1 MLYRIKQGLS
11 SLFAFTRPVDFD
23 LAGRYL
29 TPPQMALFR
38 RFKHGEQLHSLNVLR
53 TILAQ
58 GETPHDLAVAAL
70 LHDIGKIRSP
80 LNTFQKTLIVLT
92 RAFTPHL
99 FTRWT
104 AAEYTDFWRRPFVVS
119 VYHPK
124 WSAELVAETGASET
138 ALWLIAHHQ
147 DNDSQWLQHRDLSL
161 LKRLQSADDSN

>member
-1 MLYRIKQGLS
+1 MYRIQQGLR
-11 SLFAFTRPVDFD
+11 SLFAFTRPVDFN

-29 TPPQMALFR
+29 TPAQMALFR
-38 RFKHGEQLHSLNVLR
+38 RFKRGEQLHSLSVLR
-53 TILAQ
+53 TVQAQ
-58 GETPHDLAVAAL
+58 GDTPHDLAIAAL

-80 LNTFQKTLIVLT
+80 LNTAQKTLIVLV
-92 RAFTPHL
+92 RAFAPTL
-99 FTRWT
+99 FARWT

-147 DNDSQWLQHRDLSL
+147 DKWEQWAQHPCAPL
-161 LKRLQSADDSN
+161 LARLQAADDSN